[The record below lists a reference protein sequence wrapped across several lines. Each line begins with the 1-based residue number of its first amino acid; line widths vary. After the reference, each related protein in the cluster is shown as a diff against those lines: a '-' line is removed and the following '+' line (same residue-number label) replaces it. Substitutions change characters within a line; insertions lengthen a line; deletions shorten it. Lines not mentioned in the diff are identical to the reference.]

1 MPKTLR
7 IFISSPGDVGEERL
21 LTHRIVKRLQ
31 AEFANKIEL
40 ESIFWE
46 QEPLLASADFQTQ
59 VPAASKADIAVFV
72 LWSRLGTPLSAEQ
85 CSRPDGS
92 RYNSGTEYEF
102 EDALKA
108 FRQHGSPSILVYRK
122 TADPVT
128 PLKTKEEVLA
138 RLAQKDALDAFIER
152 WFIDSEGSFTAAFH
166 PYATTAQFEDYLE
179 QHLRKLIQQWVASEL
194 KDYPDAPQTAW
205 NGSPFRGLQVFEFD
219 HAPIFFGRTRA
230 VGAILNA
237 LRSQAAQRR
246 PFLLITGM
254 SGIGK
259 SSVVRAGVL
268 PSLTQPGIIEGVGL
282 WRHAIMRPAESAGD
296 LFDGLANS
304 LLREQALPE
313 LCSAISPAEAAATLR
328 QHPAAALP
336 LIKLALS
343 QAATQLQDQHQLSAL
358 PVARL
363 VLVVDQLEEL
373 FTLQSVTP
381 DQRNLF
387 VAALAA
393 LINDGQIWVIATLRS
408 DFYHRCAELPA
419 LQDLKE
425 GNGTYDLKP
434 PSPPEILQMIRQ
446 PARIAGLRF
455 EEDAVSGARLDDTL
469 YNAVINSA
477 NALPLLEFTLQELFN
492 LCGPQGLLGFAAY
505 RSLGGVEGSLAKRAE
520 TVFESLPN
528 PVREQLPAI
537 LSAVV
542 EFGHIDKK
550 TPLRRFVPLVSF
562 AQSPPA
568 TALIDAFVQARLF
581 VTDRSDDG
589 TAVVSVAHEALL
601 QHWPRIREWIEHNLA
616 LLFQRTTLSERAQHW
631 QNANNDPDLLLEKGK
646 PLDDAEALQE
656 QTASTL
662 TDTEKNFVRTSTAI
676 RRSQGKYAWLGGLI
690 CWTVMLGISTAG
702 TLKFAAGSSL
712 WHIVTANGVVIAFAM
727 ALAAPVAW
735 TTLMRWLAMPLTKE
749 LRVGKLFWTI
759 CTALYGLFFYLAFYT
774 YNAPGTELKNYL
786 GYVLI
791 LAAMLYVSGEKWLR
805 GKRRQRQLL
814 AMNSAA
820 THAPGF
826 RIPLKELAFLL
837 LFLLIGAFY
846 LISETGTN
854 DNLHIENYRD
864 MVHDSSGPRG
874 IGPLTGDRD
883 MPYIYYQ
890 FKLDPAGRV
899 LRVEQIGLPYIC
911 VLADSTNYQ
920 NLAQTLGFDA
930 RACVFDYIYNA
941 DSTLRGETAYNKS
954 GQQVWT
960 LQFSLPGQAYLLLAD
975 MHSAF
980 LKFQKNPAGYDAE
993 IAQLHVDPAL
1003 QGAAANQIVSLHHLS
1018 HNAEGWVTQISTT
1031 DLSGKPQPV
1040 NGLHHATTAF
1050 SHNALGLVTEIGHF
1064 AADGQPIRNEK
1075 GYAFETVAYDAKG
1088 NLTGF
1093 SFFDSQRLP
1102 IKSTEGYASLS
1113 IGYNPAGKITE
1124 INMLDENGRPAT
1136 LANGISRWTLEYDAH
1151 GNLLN
1156 QSIWD
1161 SHGKPTHS
1169 VVTVTGICCEAEK
1182 LGLRIGDIITRYDGQ
1197 EVVNHFTLEQQ
1208 MARVGFKKRTLAVE
1222 RDGKELT
1229 FQVSPGL
1236 IGIYFWSTASKNEQ

>member
-1 MPKTLR
+1 MNKTLR

-21 LTHRIVKRLQ
+21 LTHHIIKRLQ
-31 AEFANKIEL
+31 AEFANKIAL

-46 QEPLLASADFQTQ
+46 QEPLLATADFQTQ

-102 EDALKA
+102 EDAIKA

-179 QHLRKLIQQWVASEL
+179 QHLRKLIQQQVANETNDVSE
-194 KDYPDAPQTAW
+194 PAQTVW

-230 VGAILNA
+230 VGDILNA
-237 LRSQAAQRR
+237 LRNQAAERR
-246 PFLLITGM
+246 PFVLLTGM

-282 WRHAIMRPAESAGD
+282 WRHAVMRPAESAGD
-296 LFDGLANS
+296 LFDGLANA

-313 LCSAISPAEAAATLR
+313 LSSALSPKELAATLR
-328 QHPAAALP
+328 QSPSSAVP

-343 QAATQLQDQHQLSAL
+343 QAAKQLQEQQQLTAL
-358 PVARL
+358 PITRL

-373 FTLQSVTP
+373 FTLQSVAP
-381 DQRNLF
+381 DERRHF

-393 LINDGQIWVIATLRS
+393 LINDGQIWIIATLRS

-419 LQDLKE
+419 LQDMKE

-434 PSPPEILQMIRQ
+434 PSAAEILQMIRQ

-455 EEDAVSGARLDDTL
+455 EEDADTGARLDDTL
-469 YNAVINSA
+469 YNAVIDSA

-492 LCGPQGLLGFAAY
+492 LSGQNAMLSFAAY

-520 TVFESLPN
+520 TVFDSLPK
-528 PVREQLPAI
+528 PMREQLPAV

-550 TPLRRFVPLVSF
+550 TPLRRYVPLASF
-562 AQSPPA
+562 AQNPPA

-581 VTDRSDDG
+581 VTDRADDG
-589 TAVVSVAHEALL
+589 AAVVSVAHEALL
-601 QHWPRIREWIEHNLA
+601 QHWPRIREWIEQNLA

-631 QNANNDPDLLLEKGK
+631 QDANNDPDLLLEKGK
-646 PLDDAEALQE
+646 PLDDAEALLE

-662 TDTEKNFVRTSTAI
+662 TDTEKSFVRTSTAI

-702 TLKFAAGSSL
+702 TLKFTESSSL
-712 WHIVTANGVVIAFAM
+712 WNIIAANGVVIAFAL

-805 GKRRQRQLL
+805 GNRRRRQLL

-820 THAPGF
+820 NHTAGF
-826 RIPLKELAFLL
+826 RIPLRELAFLL

-846 LISETGTN
+846 LITETGSN
-854 DNLHIENYRD
+854 GNLRFENYRD

-874 IGPLTGDRD
+874 IGPLVGERD
-883 MPYIYYQ
+883 IPYLYYQ

-911 VLADSTNYQ
+911 VQADSTNYQ

-930 RACVFDYIYNA
+930 RACVFDYVYNA
-941 DSTLRGETAYNKS
+941 DGTLRGETAYNKS
-954 GQQVWT
+954 GQQIWT
-960 LQFSLPGQAYLLLAD
+960 LQFTLPGQAYLLLSD
-975 MHSAF
+975 MRSVF
-980 LKFQKNPAGYDAE
+980 LKFKKNSAGYDDE
-993 IAQLHVDPAL
+993 IAQLHVDTAL
-1003 QGAAANQIVSLHHLS
+1003 QGAAANQIVSLHRLS
-1018 HNAEGWVTQISTT
+1018 HNADGWVTQIRTT
-1031 DLSGKPQPV
+1031 DLSGQPQPA
-1040 NGLHHATTAF
+1040 NGLQHTSTTF
-1050 SHNALGLVTEIGHF
+1050 SHNPLGLLTEISYF
-1064 AADGQPIRNEK
+1064 AADGQPIQNEK
-1075 GYAFETVAYDAKG
+1075 GYASETDAYDAKG

-1093 SFFDSQRLP
+1093 SFFDSQRRP
-1102 IKSTEGYASLS
+1102 IKSTDGYASLS
-1113 IGYNPAGKITE
+1113 IGYNSAGKMTE
-1124 INMLDENGRPAT
+1124 IKMLNESGQPAT
-1136 LANGISRWTLEYDAH
+1136 LANGISRWTLDYDAN
-1151 GNLLN
+1151 GNLLS

-1161 SHGKPTHS
+1161 SHGNPTHS

-1182 LGLRIGDIITRYDGQ
+1182 LGLRVGDVITHYDGQ

-1208 MARVGFKKRTLAVE
+1208 MARVGFRKRTLTVK
-1222 RDGKELT
+1222 RDGKELV
-1229 FQVSPGL
+1229 FRVSPGV
-1236 IGIYFWSTASKNEQ
+1236 IGMYFWSTESIREE

>member
-1 MPKTLR
+1 MPNTLR

-21 LTHRIVKRLQ
+21 LTHRIIKRLQ
-31 AEFANKIEL
+31 AEFANKIAL

-102 EDALKA
+102 EDAIKA
-108 FRQHGSPSILVYRK
+108 FRQHGSPNILVYRK

-166 PYATTAQFEDYLE
+166 PYATSAQFEDYLE
-179 QHLRKLIQQWVASEL
+179 EHLRKLILQSIANEV
-194 KDYPDAPQTAW
+194 KDYPEAAQTAW

-230 VGAILNA
+230 VGDILNA
-237 LRSQAAQRR
+237 LRGQAAKGR
-246 PFLLITGM
+246 PFVLITGM

-282 WRHAIMRPAESAGD
+282 WRHAVMRPAESAGD
-296 LFDGLANS
+296 LFDGLANA

-313 LCSAISPAEAAATLR
+313 LSSALSPAELAATLR
-328 QHPAAALP
+328 QSPASTVP

-343 QAATQLQDQHQLSAL
+343 QAANQLQEQQQLAAL
-358 PVARL
+358 PITRL

-373 FTLQSVTP
+373 FTLQRVTP
-381 DQRNLF
+381 DERRQF

-419 LQDLKE
+419 LQDIKE

-434 PSPPEILQMIRQ
+434 PSAAEILQMIRQ

-455 EEDAVSGARLDDTL
+455 EEDADTGARLDDTL

-492 LCGPQGLLGFAAY
+492 LCGQHGLLGFAAY

-520 TVFESLPN
+520 TVFNSLPN
-528 PVREQLPAI
+528 PVREQLPTI

-550 TPLRRFVPLVSF
+550 TPLRRYVPIASF
-562 AQSPPA
+562 AQNQPA
-568 TALIDAFVQARLF
+568 AALIDAFVQARLF
-581 VTDRSDDG
+581 VTDRADDG
-589 TAVVSVAHEALL
+589 GAVVSVAHEALL
-601 QHWPRIREWIEHNLA
+601 QHWPRIREWIEQNLA
-616 LLFQRTTLSERAQHW
+616 LLFQRTTLTEMARHW
-631 QNANNDPDLLLEKGK
+631 QDANNDPDLLLEKGK
-646 PLDDAEALQE
+646 PLDDAEALLE

-662 TDTEKNFVRTSTAI
+662 TETEKRFVRESTVI

-690 CWTVMLGISTAG
+690 CWTVMLAISTAG

-712 WHIVTANGVVIAFAM
+712 WNIIAANGVVIAFAL

-759 CTALYGLFFYLAFYT
+759 CSTLYGLFFYLAFYT

-805 GKRRQRQLL
+805 GNRRQRQLL

-820 THAPGF
+820 THATGF
-826 RIPLKELAFLL
+826 RMPLRELAFLL
-837 LFLLIGAFY
+837 LFLLLGAFY
-846 LISETGTN
+846 LITETGTN
-854 DNLHIENYRD
+854 DNLRIENYRD

-874 IGPLTGDRD
+874 VGPLVGDRD

-890 FKLDPAGRV
+890 FKRDPQGRV
-899 LRVEQIGLPYIC
+899 RRAEQFGLPYIC
-911 VLADSTNYQ
+911 MMPDSTNYQ

-930 RACVFDYIYNA
+930 GACVFDYVYNA
-941 DSTLRGETAYNKS
+941 DGTLRNETAYNKS
-954 GQQVWT
+954 GQQIWT
-960 LQFSLPGQAYLLLAD
+960 LQFTLPGQAYLLLPD
-975 MHSAF
+975 MRSVF
-980 LKFQKNPAGYDAE
+980 LKFQKNPAGYDQE
-993 IAQLHVDPAL
+993 IAQLHVDQAL
-1003 QGAAANQIVSLHHLS
+1003 QGAAADQIVSRHHLS
-1018 HNAEGWVTQISTT
+1018 HNAEGLVTQIRTT
-1031 DLSGKPQPV
+1031 DFSGQPQPL
-1040 NGLHHATTAF
+1040 NGLQHTTTAF
-1050 SHNALGLVTEIGHF
+1050 SHNALGLLTEIGHF
-1064 AADGQPIRNEK
+1064 AADGQPILNEK
-1075 GYAFETVAYDAKG
+1075 GFAFETIAYDTKG
-1088 NLTGF
+1088 NSTGF
-1093 SFFDSQRLP
+1093 SFLDTQRRP
-1102 IKSTEGYASLS
+1102 IKNNDGYAGVSL
-1113 IGYNPAGKITE
+1113 GYNPAGKLTE
-1124 INMLDENGRPAT
+1124 INMLDESGQPAT
-1136 LANGISRWTLEYDAH
+1136 LANGISRWTLEYDANGNLLSQSIRDSH
-1151 GNLLN
+1151 GNL
-1156 QSIWD
+1156 
-1161 SHGKPTHS
+1161 THS

-1182 LGLRIGDIITRYDGQ
+1182 LGLRVGDIITRYDGQ
-1197 EVVNHFTLEQQ
+1197 EVINHFTLEQQ

-1236 IGIYFWSTASKNEQ
+1236 IGIYFWSTASKNGQ